1 MKKIGILGG
10 TFDPPHIGH
19 FVIANEVRQALNL
32 DEIWFMPVNIPP
44 HKQRAN
50 ITSPLIRNKMLELG
64 IGDTKYFSVCDIEI
78 KRQGLSYTVETME
91 RLVEQHP
98 LYKFYFIIGGDM
110 VENLK
115 TWYRIEDLLAM
126 VTFVG
131 TNRPGHDTFSEQINK
146 HILELTVPQLEISSS
161 MIRERVLENKSIHF
175 LVPESVREYIKENQ
189 LYGSKQSTSH
199 S

>member
-19 FVIANEVRQALNL
+19 FVIANEVKQAFNL

-50 ITSPLIRNKMLELG
+50 ITSPMVRKKMLELG

-78 KRQGLSYTVETME
+78 KREGLSYTVETME

-115 TWYRIEDLLAM
+115 TWYRIEDLLEM

-131 TNRPGHDTFSEQINK
+131 TNRPGHETFSEQINK

-161 MIRERVLENKSIHF
+161 MIRKRVSENKSIHF
-175 LVPESVREYIKENQ
+175 LVPESIREYIKENK

-199 S
+199 C